1 MAEPSE
7 RQAAL
12 PACVG
17 KPDGLHDARIER
29 SARFKCEPSL
39 PEARATVA
47 HDMDRLRAVRARS
60 QIDGRTEL
68 DRRLDIPELRLAR
81 RKKTMNDFGLD
92 EQAPTYVALPVAVG
106 YFDRIVGKDRLR
118 GEVPM
123 GNGIS
128 DRTRPAGEEIANA
141 KSAFPMS

>member
-1 MAEPSE
+1 
-7 RQAAL
+7 
-12 PACVG
+12 
-17 KPDGLHDARIER
+17 
-29 SARFKCEPSL
+29 
-39 PEARATVA
+39 
-47 HDMDRLRAVRARS
+47 MDRLRAVRARS